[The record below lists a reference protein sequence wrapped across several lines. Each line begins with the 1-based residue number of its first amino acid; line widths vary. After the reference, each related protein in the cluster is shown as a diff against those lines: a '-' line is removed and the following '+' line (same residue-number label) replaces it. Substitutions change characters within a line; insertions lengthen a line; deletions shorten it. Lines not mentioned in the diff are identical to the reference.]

1 MLFAIGFVLFL
12 PQFYTPPAAR
22 IGHGVLVAASSI
34 WLALA
39 IWRTTRT
46 APRCGEARRDD
57 GVASGLFTTGRTG
70 V

>member
-46 APRCGEARRDD
+46 APR
-57 GVASGLFTTGRTG
+57 
-70 V
+70 